1 MLLFCEAGVIAAW
14 VSHVI
19 VTVPVLVPGAEIDAA
34 ISVPALALAV
44 PVPLVVQ

>member
-19 VTVPVLVPGAEIDAA
+19 VTLPVLVPGAEIAA
-34 ISVPALALAV
+34 ALSVPLLALAD
-44 PVPLVVQ
+44 PEPPVVQ